1 MNLSLKAVGKNLW
14 SADSE
19 RLIRTLLLYLV
30 VFGGLRISGLKI
42 EIAPFILYLMA
53 GTFSAGMM
61 WQALSS
67 ESNRVHMEHLLM
79 LPFEKHQLVFSYV
92 AALSVYTLF
101 TKTAG
106 LLALMLAISPQSG
119 TGILGTLLSAGD
131 AVLAAACIY
140 SRKRLRGVMGILW
153 AGALAAALLFLG
165 KGRLILP
172 VLAGSCLAA
181 LILLRNTDPYI
192 FYFRGQKDREI
203 GRHSCRKIPLG
214 DKGRSGSI
222 AVRFS
227 VGRYLFRYLMAHKNY
242 LANTGV
248 LWAAACLLPLLFES
262 MESQF
267 AMPVGFAMLSIN
279 TPICILLSCDPA
291 LEQAVRFLP
300 GQKRAFCI
308 PYCLFIFAC
317 NMAAN
322 SIFLCSWEIQLGGI
336 TGSAVAKAGFFA
348 LLSAVGSVLLEWH
361 FPIRGWRIESDLWHH
376 PRKYVI
382 PVFMLLLAGITGVFW

>member
-14 SADSE
+14 GADSE
-19 RLIRTLLLYLV
+19 RLIRTPLLCLV
-30 VFGGLRISGLKI
+30 VFGGLRISGLRI

-67 ESNRVHMEHLLM
+67 ESNRVHMEHMLM

-106 LLALMLAISPQSG
+106 LLALVLAISPQSG
-119 TGILGTLLSAGD
+119 AGILGTLLSAGG

-172 VLAGSCLAA
+172 VLAGSCFAA

-203 GRHSCRKIPLG
+203 ERHSCGKIPPG
-214 DKGRSGSI
+214 DKCSSGSI

-227 VGRYLFRYLMAHKNY
+227 VGRYLFRYLMAHRNY
-242 LANTGV
+242 LVNTGA

-262 MESQF
+262 MESRF
-267 AMPVGFAMLSIN
+267 ALPVGFAMLSIN

-300 GQKRAFCI
+300 GHKRVFCI

-317 NMAAN
+317 NLTAN
-322 SIFLCSWEIQLGGI
+322 SIFLCSWEIRLGGI

-348 LLSAVGSVLLEWH
+348 LLSAVGSVLLEWR

-376 PRKYVI
+376 PRKYVVPI
-382 PVFMLLLAGITGVFW
+382 FMLLLAGITGVFW